1 MKSQSDAVIMMRSL
15 ALLLAMAPVLGV
27 SARAEIVQKSDAGF
41 VSGAELDVPG
51 KTLLEVWQV
60 LIVPAK
66 WWNPVHSYSG
76 DPANMFIDPQAGGCF
91 CELLPKPKDTPDD
104 LRRGSVEHMRV
115 IAAMPPK
122 LLRMAGALGP
132 LQGEALAGTL
142 TVVLKPLPGEG
153 ASGGTHLTWSYVVG
167 GYMRM
172 KVDDIAPPVDKV
184 MTQQFTRLAA
194 AVLAAPASVPP
205 TADAPDEGHR

>member
-1 MKSQSDAVIMMRSL
+1 MTKVL
-15 ALLLAMAPVLGV
+15 ALLLAVAPVLSPG
-27 SARAEIVQKSDAGF
+27 ARAEIVQKSDAGF
-41 VSGAELDVPG
+41 VSGAEVDVPG
-51 KTLLEVWQV
+51 KTPLEVWQV
-60 LIVPAK
+60 LIAPAK

-91 CELLPKPKDTPDD
+91 CELLPKPKGAPDD

-122 LLRMAGALGP
+122 LLRMSGALGP

-142 TVVLKPLPGEG
+142 TVVLKPWSGEG
-153 ASGGTHLTWSYVVG
+153 MKGGTHLTWTYVVG

-172 KVDDIAPPVDKV
+172 KVDEIGPVVDQV
-184 MTQQFTRLAA
+184 MTEQFTRLAA
-194 AVLAAPASVPP
+194 AVPAAPTAAAP
-205 TADAPDEGHR
+205 TTPDEGHR